1 MSCTITL
8 LTIFTIVSIVKGPKQ
23 CLMVV
28 AFVYPATER
37 RLIAEASKLA
47 GQPRKT

>member
-1 MSCTITL
+1 MSCIITS
-8 LTIFTIVSIVKGPKQ
+8 LTILTIDSIVKGPKQ

>member
-1 MSCTITL
+1 MTCIITS
-8 LTIFTIVSIVKGPKQ
+8 LTILTIVSIVKGPKQ
-23 CLMVV
+23 RLMVV

-37 RLIAEASKLA
+37 RLIAEGSKLA